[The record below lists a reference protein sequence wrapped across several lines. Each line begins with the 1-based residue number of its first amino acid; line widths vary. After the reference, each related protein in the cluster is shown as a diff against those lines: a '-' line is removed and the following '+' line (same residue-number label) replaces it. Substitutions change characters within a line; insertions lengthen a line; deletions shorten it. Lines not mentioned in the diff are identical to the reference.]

1 MPIFSK
7 TPPEPKIPMLKSQDP
22 RVAIGR
28 YTYGTPLCKVWGDSD
43 RIEIGSFC
51 SIGEGVVILGGGE
64 HRTDWVSTYP
74 FAQVFDLAPRRI
86 EGHPATKGP
95 TVIGNDV
102 WLAFGC
108 TILSGVSIGSGAVV
122 GAGAVVTKDVP
133 PYAIVGG
140 NPARV
145 LRHRFNPET
154 VAGLLEVRWWDW
166 PIEAILENAELL
178 SKADTANSLAALRR
192 VAQKLSA

>member
-1 MPIFSK
+1 MPLLKELSA
-7 TPPEPKIPMLKSQDP
+7 EPKIPMLSSTDP
-22 RVAIGR
+22 RVLVGR
-28 YTYGTPLCKVWGDSD
+28 YSYGSPLCKVWGEAD

-74 FAQVFDLAPRRI
+74 FAEVFDLGETKI
-86 EGHPATKGP
+86 SGHPATKGP
-95 TVIGNDV
+95 TRIGHDV

-108 TILSGVSIGSGAVV
+108 TILSGVTIGSGAVI

-133 PYAIVGG
+133 PYTIVGG
-140 NPARV
+140 NPAQPIRE
-145 LRHRFNPET
+145 RFDT
-154 VAGLLEVRWWDW
+154 VTISTLLEISWWNW

-178 SKADTANSLAALRR
+178 STPSSPGALASLRA
-192 VAQKLSA
+192 VASRLSE